1 MSGLKAHQICFSTKE
16 KRSLKYARQVQARR
30 CKVPIKELKKRT
42 ISMEKDENLCQDIE
56 YTSDDED
63 AESAD
68 AESLASDDNNDLD
81 NKVWNDDLDET
92 TCLNDLKWGEK
103 SSKSRTVDSRQLG
116 GNLFLFRK

>member
-1 MSGLKAHQICFSTKE
+1 
-16 KRSLKYARQVQARR
+16 
-30 CKVPIKELKKRT
+30 
-42 ISMEKDENLCQDIE
+42 MEKDENLCQDIE